1 MPTKDKRIDAY
12 VDNAASFA
20 KPILTH
26 IRQVV
31 HEACPDCEETLKWGH
46 PSFMYNGIMCG
57 MAAFKEYC
65 AFHFWKGALIIEN
78 ATGDQMWG
86 QLGRLTKVSDL
97 PPKKT
102 LAGYVKKAVEL
113 NELGTKVPKRPTKPK
128 KELAMPEPFMAA
140 IKKNKKALTGFE
152 AFSPSHKREYIEWIT
167 DAKGED
173 TRARRIA
180 QAVEWMA
187 EGKPR
192 NWKYM

>member
-1 MPTKDKRIDAY
+1 MPAKDKRVDAY
-12 VDNAASFA
+12 IDQAPDFA
-20 KPILTH
+20 KPILTR
-26 IRQVV
+26 IRETV
-31 HEACPDCEETLKWGH
+31 HEACPECEETLKWGH

-65 AFHFWKGALIIEN
+65 AFHFWKGALIVEGAEGVN
-78 ATGDQMWG
+78 MWS
-86 QLGRLTKVSDL
+86 QLGRLSKVSDL

-102 LAGYVKKAVEL
+102 VVGYVKKAMEL
-113 NELGTKVPKRPTKPK
+113 NELGTKVPKRPAKAK
-128 KELAMPEPFMAA
+128 KELVMPEPFMTA
-140 IKKNKKALTGFE
+140 IKKNKKALAGFE
-152 AFSPSHKREYIEWIT
+152 AFSPSHKREYIEWIS